1 MIDLQ
6 ILSYIIVIV
15 LSSIAIST
23 SLINNSI
30 NKNNSILIAVYLGL
44 LILVSV
50 FISNIFSKSII
61 PTINNNISFIMTIIG
76 MVLIYTGY
84 RFILDFKIKSKKSIE
99 RKYPKIIYKINEEL
113 SLILLFFSYYVAI
126 LINIIYVAP
135 SIWLSIFELGLISVG
150 ISIILIIVSYFILY
164 RKIRTPKRMFNG
176 IFGFFL
182 MLSGILYFTLYMFV
196 PNLQSV
202 LSQNMTPLSFPE
214 TNMMIYI
221 LIIVFISVAFGFV
234 FKKSK
239 RFRNLF

>member
-1 MIDLQ
+1 
-6 ILSYIIVIV
+6 
-15 LSSIAIST
+15 
-23 SLINNSI
+23 
-30 NKNNSILIAVYLGL
+30 
-44 LILVSV
+44 
-50 FISNIFSKSII
+50 
-61 PTINNNISFIMTIIG
+61 MTIIG
-76 MVLIYTGY
+76 MILIYTGY
-84 RFILDFKIKSKKSIE
+84 RFILDFKMKSKKDITEKIQKNSE
-99 RKYPKIIYKINEEL
+99 KQQENLGKEKREYFQIIYKIKKEL
-113 SLILLFFSYYVAI
+113 SLILLFFSYYIAI

-135 SIWLSIFELGLISVG
+135 SVWLSIFELGLISVG

-196 PNLQSV
+196 PNLQNV

-221 LIIVFISVAFGFV
+221 LIIVLISVAFGFV

-239 RFRNLF
+239 RFKNLF